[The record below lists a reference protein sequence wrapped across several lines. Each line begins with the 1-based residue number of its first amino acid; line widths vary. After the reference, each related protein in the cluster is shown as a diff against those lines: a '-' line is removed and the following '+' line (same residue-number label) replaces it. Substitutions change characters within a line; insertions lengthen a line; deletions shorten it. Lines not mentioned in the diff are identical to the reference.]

1 MKKSKSLLYLCG
13 GSLVTV
19 LIWSFVGGYQTT
31 PNKEMEPAPDVEISS
46 PEAVPESVEESVAES
61 IDTKEI
67 MIEEGIIEKKE
78 VAALKES
85 KPPVKEIPQIPVEE
99 QGEIV
104 HVIDKGDTLWAI
116 SRIYGVPVTAIQEAN
131 GIEDAGSLSIG
142 QKLRIPGV

>member
-1 MKKSKSLLYLCG
+1 MKKPKMLLYVCA

-19 LIWSFVGGYQTT
+19 LIWSFVGGYQNT

-46 PEAVPESVEESVAES
+46 PEAIPKAVPKAVAES
-61 IDTKEI
+61 VDTKEI

-78 VAALKES
+78 VVALKES
-85 KPPVKEIPQIPVEE
+85 KPPVKEVPQISVKEL
-99 QGEIV
+99 GEVV

-116 SRIYGVPVTAIQEAN
+116 SRTYGVTVTAIQEAN

-142 QKLRIPGV
+142 QKLKIPGA

>member
-1 MKKSKSLLYLCG
+1 MKKPKMLLYLCA
-13 GSLVTV
+13 GSLVSV

-31 PNKEMEPAPDVEISS
+31 PNKEAEQASDVEISS
-46 PEAVPESVEESVAES
+46 PEAVPEAVTESVAKS
-61 IDTKEI
+61 IDTREV

-85 KPPVKEIPQIPVEE
+85 KPPVKEVPRVPVEE
-99 QGEIV
+99 RGEIV

-116 SRIYGVPVTAIQEAN
+116 SRTYGVPVTAIQEAN

-142 QKLRIPGV
+142 QKLKIPGA